1 MSVHTP
7 DFNVLFLCTGNSA
20 RSILAEAILNQ
31 IAGDRFRAHSAGSH
45 PTGTVN
51 PFALDLLRQKGHDVT
66 GLRSKSWSEFSRPG
80 APGMDFIF
88 TVCDAAHL
96 ETCPAWPGAPMTAH
110 WGMPDPAAFVGSDA
124 EKRIVFEQTYAVM
137 VRRIQI
143 YIALPFKTLTKLSL
157 LSSLK
162 EIGRAA

>member
-1 MSVHTP
+1 
-7 DFNVLFLCTGNSA
+7 
-20 RSILAEAILNQ
+20 
-31 IAGDRFRAHSAGSH
+31 
-45 PTGTVN
+45 
-51 PFALDLLRQKGHDVT
+51 
-66 GLRSKSWSEFSRPG
+66 
-80 APGMDFIF
+80 
-88 TVCDAAHL
+88 
-96 ETCPAWPGAPMTAH
+96 MTAH